1 MNNRRAR
8 MKRFRSIKE
17 EKEVFVRGGTNVDG
31 CFKAAR
37 YTHRAPQHQQT
48 LRTARQTVSA
58 LGVLCP
64 NKSTIR
70 RSVSGCVTVD
80 AEILKHKLLFDD
92 VVMRRRNARG
102 TNCGSADVHINI
114 IGRERAP
121 LICRGALAGCRVAV
135 LISMNKKFVMDG
147 IQARPSQRPRRRP
160 PLTLTINC
168 SSQPTAQRQRLLGR
182 RRKERFDRK
191 LVHFSPHFY
200 SLKSYRQ
207 LSMDWFNSHSDTVY
221 PSTPLHATPFSVCPI
236 YPSIGGVDYV

>member
-1 MNNRRAR
+1 MGVETLEPNLAKYDMYSSFRA
-8 MKRFRSIKE
+8 
-17 EKEVFVRGGTNVDG
+17 RGGTNVDG

-70 RSVSGCVTVD
+70 RS
-80 AEILKHKLLFDD
+80 A
-92 VVMRRRNARG
+92 NARG

-147 IQARPSQRPRRRP
+147 IQARPSQHAR
-160 PLTLTINC
+160 
-168 SSQPTAQRQRLLGR
+168 AAGR
-182 RRKERFDRK
+182 R
-191 LVHFSPHFY
+191 
-200 SLKSYRQ
+200 
-207 LSMDWFNSHSDTVY
+207 
-221 PSTPLHATPFSVCPI
+221 
-236 YPSIGGVDYV
+236 

>member
-80 AEILKHKLLFDD
+80 AEILKH
-92 VVMRRRNARG
+92 VNSSSTMRNARG

-160 PLTLTINC
+160 PLTLEVVTRALPSAWSASQ
-168 SSQPTAQRQRLLGR
+168 SS
-182 RRKERFDRK
+182 
-191 LVHFSPHFY
+191 
-200 SLKSYRQ
+200 
-207 LSMDWFNSHSDTVY
+207 
-221 PSTPLHATPFSVCPI
+221 
-236 YPSIGGVDYV
+236 